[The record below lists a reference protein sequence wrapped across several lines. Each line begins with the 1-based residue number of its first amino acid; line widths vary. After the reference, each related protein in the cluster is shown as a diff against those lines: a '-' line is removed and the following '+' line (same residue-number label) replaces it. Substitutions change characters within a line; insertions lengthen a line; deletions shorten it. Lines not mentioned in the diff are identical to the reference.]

1 MTENQ
6 AVHDDLIDSGRRR
19 LYVVSILGI
28 LLLALA
34 MTFVIF
40 PIAYAVGALG
50 TLLRGSGSYGW
61 SLIGIS
67 FGSAF
72 AIALAVS
79 AVGFVWVFRRA
90 ERAVLTPMQLFPRPF
105 SAGSAAIVPRDPV
118 GEHRQVRN
126 LLDGLS
132 IASGVFPPPSSAVI
146 LDPAPNCLTIG
157 RGKETAWIVVTTG
170 LVDSLSRD
178 ELEAVLAYEIG
189 RVAAY
194 EVSLDTAVYAC
205 TARVFELWALPF
217 ADGDFDLD
225 NVIFLP
231 ITLLTTPVAL
241 GGALLRRYVLR
252 SRARLSDGLA
262 VRYCRNPAALLS
274 ALRKIDA
281 DPRTVRAA
289 DLDAA
294 HLWLQYP
301 HTRASRL
308 FFGSRKILRDRIARL
323 EALTG
328 QANASPR

>member
-1 MTENQ
+1 M
-6 AVHDDLIDSGRRR
+6 
-19 LYVVSILGI
+19 
-28 LLLALA
+28 
-34 MTFVIF
+34 
-40 PIAYAVGALG
+40 
-50 TLLRGSGSYGW
+50 
-61 SLIGIS
+61 
-67 FGSAF
+67 
-72 AIALAVS
+72 
-79 AVGFVWVFRRA
+79 
-90 ERAVLTPMQLFPRPF
+90 
-105 SAGSAAIVPRDPV
+105 
-118 GEHRQVRN
+118 
-126 LLDGLS
+126 
-132 IASGVFPPPSSAVI
+132 
-146 LDPAPNCLTIG
+146 
-157 RGKETAWIVVTTG
+157 
-170 LVDSLSRD
+170 SRD

-217 ADGDFDLD
+217 ADGDFDID

-231 ITLLTTPVAL
+231 ITLLTTPIAL

-262 VRYCRNPAALLS
+262 VRYCRNPAALVA

-301 HTRASRL
+301 HTRASRF
-308 FFGSRKILRDRIARL
+308 FFGSSKILRERIARL

-328 QANASPR
+328 QANVIPG

>member
-6 AVHDDLIDSGRRR
+6 EVHDDLIESGRRR
-19 LYVVSILGI
+19 LLVVSVLGVV
-28 LLLALA
+28 LLALA
-34 MTFVIF
+34 LTLVVF
-40 PIAYAVGALG
+40 PFAYAVGALG
-50 TLLRGSGSYGW
+50 TLLRGSGGYGW

-79 AVGFVWVFRRA
+79 ALGFLWVYRRS

-105 SAGSAAIVPRDPV
+105 SAGSASVVPRDPV
-118 GEHRQVRN
+118 GEHRRVHD
-126 LLDGLS
+126 LLEGLS
-132 IASGVFPPPSSAVI
+132 IASGVFPPPSCAVI
-146 LDPAPNCLTIG
+146 RDSAPNCLTIG
-157 RGKETAWIVVTTG
+157 RRKETAWIVVTTG
-170 LVDSLSRD
+170 LVDSMSRD

-205 TARVFELWALPF
+205 TARVFELWGLPF
-217 ADGDFDLD
+217 ADGEFDID

-231 ITLLTTPVAL
+231 ITLLTTPIAL
-241 GGALLRRYVLR
+241 GGAFLRRYVLR

-262 VRYCRNPAALLS
+262 VRFCRNPAALLS

-281 DPRTVRAA
+281 DPKTVRAA
-289 DLDAA
+289 DPDSA

-301 HTRASRL
+301 HTRASSL
-308 FFGSRKILRDRIARL
+308 FFGSRKILHERITRL

-328 QANASPR
+328 QAKVAPG

>member
-1 MTENQ
+1 MAENR

-19 LYVVSILGI
+19 LVVVSILGI

-34 MTFVIF
+34 LTFVIAPF
-40 PIAYAVGALG
+40 AYAVGALG

-61 SLIGIS
+61 SLVGIT
-67 FGSAF
+67 FGAAF
-72 AIALAVS
+72 LLAFVVS
-79 AVGFVWVFRRA
+79 ALGFLWVYRRA
-90 ERAVLTPMQLFPRPF
+90 ERSVLSPMQMFPRPF
-105 SAGSAAIVPRDPV
+105 SAGSAAVVPRDPAA
-118 GEHRQVRN
+118 EHRRVQNV
-126 LLDGLS
+126 LEGLS
-132 IASGVFPPPSSAVI
+132 IASGVFPPPSCAVI
-146 LDPAPNCLTIG
+146 TDAAPNCLTIG
-157 RGKETAWIVVTTG
+157 RRKESAWIVVTTG
-170 LVDSLSRD
+170 LVESMSRD

-205 TARVFELWALPF
+205 TARVFEVWALPF
-217 ADGDFDLD
+217 ADGDFDID
-225 NVIFLP
+225 NVVFLP
-231 ITLLTTPVAL
+231 VTLLTTPLAL
-241 GGALLRRYVLR
+241 GGAVLRRYVLR

-301 HTRASRL
+301 HTRASSF
-308 FFGSRKILRDRIARL
+308 FFGSRKILRERIARL
-323 EALTG
+323 EVLAG
-328 QANASPR
+328 PASVSSA